1 MKTRIAV
8 DIDNVIFIHHD
19 MTIDNLNENFDCQMS
34 SEEISSYSYADSY
47 IEKCP
52 DINRKKIQKHLD
64 ELMSDASY
72 LLKAA
77 PSLPMLTALKALAG
91 LSADGSGVTV
101 ITSRPE
107 SIKSETR
114 LMLDKHGVAYSKIV
128 HTKDKA
134 MACRAN
140 NIRYL
145 IEDNPDH
152 AEAVKTAGVSVFL
165 IDYPY
170 NRNVK
175 ATGENGVWRIENPIE
190 IPSLI
195 RKDLGLS

>member
-19 MTIDNLNENFDCQMS
+19 MTIDRINEEFELNLNRWDVDEYNYV
-34 SEEISSYSYADSY
+34 ESYAKAY
-47 IEKCP
+47 P
-52 DINRKKIQKHLD
+52 DINKKKMQKFLD
-64 ELMSDASY
+64 EIMTDPEY
-72 LLKAA
+72 LYQAA
-77 PSLPMLTALKALAG
+77 PSLPMLSALRALAG
-91 LSADGSGVTV
+91 LSADGTGVL
-101 ITSRPE
+101 ILTSRPE

-114 LMLDKHGVAYSKIV
+114 LMLDKHGIAYSKVI

-134 MACRAN
+134 MACRSN

-145 IEDNPDH
+145 IEDNPEH
-152 AEAVKTAGVSVFL
+152 AEAVKMVGVSVFL

-170 NRNVK
+170 NQGVK
-175 ATGENGVWRIENPIE
+175 ATGDNGVWRVINPIN
-190 IPSLI
+190 IPDLI